1 VIDSSFQQ
9 IDFLQFKDHLKKHS
23 ISQFSSD
30 FIDELTP
37 FNSTSKIVEE
47 QNQIREALDLFGDFG
62 GELPDSRNYYQFYKK
77 LLDPYSSWLVV
88 DFIVFAEFHKKL
100 GEFKKLVF
108 GDFDVNHLKTL
119 FSNIYVLPDIV
130 DDIFSKITN
139 DGHVKD
145 DASDRLREIRKE
157 KKNVKEKIYETL
169 NSLINGKDSE
179 KFVQERVIKE
189 YSNRL
194 MLLLRPNFR
203 QFINGI
209 VHSISGTG
217 MTLYVEPSN
226 VVEMNNRYQELISL
240 EEIEVNRILQKL
252 LDCIKSKSYEIT
264 ETVNSMKKLYYFHAI
279 FSYVGE
285 RDYVFPNFSNKIY
298 VEKLHHPLIYD
309 LKKEKSVPIDFEMT
323 EDVNVAIITGPN
335 AGGKTAALKSIGINT
350 VLGRCGL
357 PLFARCAELI
367 NFDKI
372 FTDIGDQQSLVMDLS
387 TFTSH
392 MVNIKHIVDN
402 SDGGSLVLL
411 DELGTGTEPKEGEA
425 LAISIIEYLMDRGS
439 RVIVTTHFSGVRN
452 MAYRYKG
459 VVLYGVDFDYENF
472 EPKFRLIK
480 GLAGRSDPLI
490 IAGKLHFNESIISR
504 AKKILEE
511 YSSLEILSA
520 DELNRLKLDIEKERY
535 TLEELKRSLEIK
547 ESELLVKE
555 NELKKKLNAKEEQML
570 SDALSILNKVKSLKV
585 RSMNNKE
592 VDEIKSNIVKRMES
606 LDIGDHIPDLKVGD
620 MVKLSKYGKVA
631 KILEISKNKAYV
643 DMEGMKFTIELDK
656 IRGEKLSVN
665 QKKVDKEISVS
676 AVVERSP
683 RYEIVLV
690 GKTVDEA
697 WDELDKF
704 LDKAILSGWNRVFVI
719 HGRGSGAL
727 RKGLHNILKSDQR
740 VKNFRI
746 ADIKEGG
753 DAITI
758 VELL

>member
-1 VIDSSFQQ
+1 MIDSSFQQ
-9 IDFLQFKDHLKKHS
+9 IDFLQFKEHLKKHS

-37 FNSTSKIVEE
+37 FNSTSKIIEE

-100 GEFKKLVF
+100 GEFKKSVF

-309 LKKEKSVPIDFEMT
+309 LKK
-323 EDVNVAIITGPN
+323 
-335 AGGKTAALKSIGINT
+335 
-350 VLGRCGL
+350 
-357 PLFARCAELI
+357 
-367 NFDKI
+367 
-372 FTDIGDQQSLVMDLS
+372 
-387 TFTSH
+387 
-392 MVNIKHIVDN
+392 
-402 SDGGSLVLL
+402 
-411 DELGTGTEPKEGEA
+411 
-425 LAISIIEYLMDRGS
+425 
-439 RVIVTTHFSGVRN
+439 
-452 MAYRYKG
+452 
-459 VVLYGVDFDYENF
+459 
-472 EPKFRLIK
+472 
-480 GLAGRSDPLI
+480 
-490 IAGKLHFNESIISR
+490 
-504 AKKILEE
+504 
-511 YSSLEILSA
+511 
-520 DELNRLKLDIEKERY
+520 
-535 TLEELKRSLEIK
+535 
-547 ESELLVKE
+547 
-555 NELKKKLNAKEEQML
+555 
-570 SDALSILNKVKSLKV
+570 
-585 RSMNNKE
+585 
-592 VDEIKSNIVKRMES
+592 
-606 LDIGDHIPDLKVGD
+606 
-620 MVKLSKYGKVA
+620 
-631 KILEISKNKAYV
+631 KNQ
-643 DMEGMKFTIELDK
+643 F
-656 IRGEKLSVN
+656 
-665 QKKVDKEISVS
+665 Q
-676 AVVERSP
+676 
-683 RYEIVLV
+683 
-690 GKTVDEA
+690 
-697 WDELDKF
+697 
-704 LDKAILSGWNRVFVI
+704 
-719 HGRGSGAL
+719 
-727 RKGLHNILKSDQR
+727 
-740 VKNFRI
+740 
-746 ADIKEGG
+746 
-753 DAITI
+753 
-758 VELL
+758 